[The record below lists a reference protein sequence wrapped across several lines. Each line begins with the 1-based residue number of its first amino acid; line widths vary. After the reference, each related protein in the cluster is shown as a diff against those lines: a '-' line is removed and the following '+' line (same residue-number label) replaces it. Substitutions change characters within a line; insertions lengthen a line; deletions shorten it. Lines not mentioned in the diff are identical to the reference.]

1 MAVYKNKDGR
11 TYHFRGKIKL
21 PNGETKWYMQTKI
34 KYAKKKEAEEAE
46 ILYRKSLLM
55 NRDSEITMDE
65 LYNIYL
71 SKWKTLGIAESTMY
85 DKMSYYKNHIQ
96 DYFGSMKLSDITS
109 RTIEDWKVYMTKKRQ
124 KNGKPYSERTI
135 NSCLEKLSGF
145 LTFAVKMGFIESNPR
160 HNVSKIRSTK
170 EEDPFSKQENFWEL
184 DEFNEFIECVDDPY
198 WHDVFEFMFQTGVRE
213 GELFALTWNNV
224 DFHRKKI
231 RIRKSI
237 SPKMLERKN
246 TFLVKEPKNKNSY
259 REIDMSKDLYSMLK
273 ERFKACRNIDG
284 FTLDYYVFGDIK
296 PLSRSTLARYLD
308 KYIDISAVTRITPHG
323 FRHSHASLLIKEKVD
338 DNLIA
343 ERLGHTVT
351 ELRRTYAHIYNSSRE
366 ELINKLDSIFG

>member
-11 TYHFRGKIKL
+11 TYYFKGKIRL
-21 PNGETKWYMQTKI
+21 SNGEIKYYKRTRI

-55 NRDSEITMDE
+55 SRDSEITMDE

-71 SKWKTLGIAESTMY
+71 SKWKTLGITESTMY

-96 DYFGSMKLSDITS
+96 DYFGSMKLSDITP

-160 HNVSKIRSTK
+160 HNVSKMRSTK

-184 DEFNEFIECVDDPY
+184 DEFKEFIECVDDPY